1 MGLTVQ
7 GLISPI
13 PDKSAL
19 KLGILA
25 YQFPIVGE
33 VAAGVAHRMVILT
46 LDERFGELLIVSVPL
61 AGVNRVV
68 HRVEDVSGTSFDGCL
83 LKLYRAA
90 VILTLDPIVG
100 GIEVGRIFR
109 LVAQAPDDD
118 ARIGGWMPLMV
129 RLMEPS
135 YLIWALPCLPRF
147 VVTRMTPAAAREP

>member
-68 HRVEDVSGTSFDGCL
+68 HRAEDVSGTSFDGCL

-90 VILTLDPIVG
+90 VVLTLDPIVG
-100 GIEVGRIFR
+100 GIEVGKIFR

-135 YLIWALPCLPRF
+135 YLI
-147 VVTRMTPAAAREP
+147 